1 MEKNP
6 PMGSNKHS
14 NELGLLG
21 SREWLRKKA
30 SVLRRKDQNI
40 RNKDFGERP
49 RPCTYGAVR
58 EW

>member
-1 MEKNP
+1 
-6 PMGSNKHS
+6 MGSNKHS